1 VRSTLHPPP
10 STHTDAAQ
18 AVGKIPVHFH
28 ALGATALTVSGH
40 KFGGPVGVGAL
51 LLRRGTRLRPLF
63 YGGHQQHGRR
73 PGTEPVALAVGLTA
87 ALAVAVRDL
96 DANAARVRRLRD
108 RLWDRLRTEAA
119 PAVLNG
125 PDDPAR
131 AVPHVL
137 NVSFPGCAADGLRVA
152 LDLAGVACSTGS
164 ACSSGSLLPSPVLRA
179 MGVPD
184 DVLRSA
190 MRFSLS
196 PRTAEAEVDDA
207 AGRIV
212 AAVRRLRA
220 TAPQPENLT

>member
-1 VRSTLHPPP
+1 M
-10 STHTDAAQ
+10 A
-18 AVGKIPVHFH
+18 
-28 ALGATALTVSGH
+28 
-40 KFGGPVGVGAL
+40 
-51 LLRRGTRLRPLF
+51 
-63 YGGHQQHGRR
+63 
-73 PGTEPVALAVGLTA
+73 A

-96 DANAARVRRLRD
+96 DANAERVRRLRD
-108 RLWDRLRTEAA
+108 RLWERLRAEAA

-137 NVSFPGCAADGLRVA
+137 NVSFPGCAADGLLVA

-196 PRTAEAEVDDA
+196 PHTAEADIDA
-207 AGRIV
+207 AAARI
-212 AAVRRLRA
+212 ATAVRKARS
-220 TAPQPENLT
+220 PEARD

>member
-1 VRSTLHPPP
+1 M
-10 STHTDAAQ
+10 
-18 AVGKIPVHFH
+18 
-28 ALGATALTVSGH
+28 ATALD
-40 KFGGPVGVGAL
+40 
-51 LLRRGTRLRPLF
+51 
-63 YGGHQQHGRR
+63 
-73 PGTEPVALAVGLTA
+73 
-87 ALAVAVRDL
+87 VAVRDL
-96 DANAARVRRLRD
+96 SANAERVRRLRD
-108 RLWDRLRTEAA
+108 RLWERLRTEAA

-125 PDDPAR
+125 PADPAR

-137 NVSFPGCAADGLRVA
+137 NVSFPGCAADGLLVA

-190 MRFSLS
+190 MRFSFS
-196 PRTAEAEVDDA
+196 PQTTEAEVDDA

-220 TAPQPENLT
+220 VNAFEG